1 MKENLIKC
9 LLRTRF
15 LTKIQ
20 SMMWCNYDSK
30 IKKMKIEEVHWMVP
44 NNEHNKKNS

>member
-30 IKKMKIEEVHWMVP
+30 IKK
-44 NNEHNKKNS
+44 NEDRRSPLNGTEQWAQ